1 MVYLQVKLVLQQ
13 VQLKLKFPPLIELML
28 LILVFPF
35 FSALLPVPEDPFHLM
50 ELTLEPMQAM
60 NYLMKTMPGIEK
72 GLIQTT
78 VAIHYN
84 WAKMFSS
91 CVHHPGKDTKRALEI
106 GNTAA

>member
-1 MVYLQVKLVLQQ
+1 M
-13 VQLKLKFPPLIELML
+13 
-28 LILVFPF
+28 
-35 FSALLPVPEDPFHLM
+35 
-50 ELTLEPMQAM
+50 LEPMKTM

-78 VAIHYN
+78 VAIHYS